1 MALTHI
7 YSLSQI
13 EHRQETGAVVVG
25 WPAAVV
31 LLGDGTIWNVL
42 VL

>member
-7 YSLSQI
+7 YSLSQV
-13 EHRQETGAVVVG
+13 EHRQEAAAVVVG
-25 WPAAVV
+25 RPAAVV
-31 LLGDGTIWNVL
+31 LLGDGTIWNAL